1 MGLFVLQKEE
11 DEEKAMI
18 GFWSAF
24 TWLVGMKLV
33 TSLLSKYVLGK
44 IEVLYISLG
53 VDMGLAT
60 QS

>member
-1 MGLFVLQKEE
+1 
-11 DEEKAMI
+11 MI